1 MRMLTSEP
9 IQQWISR
16 VSSEAAS
23 CVDVG
28 CTIDDGDK
36 LAVLLNGLTDA
47 YKTTKKV
54 LLGQAS
60 VSEKP
65 LTWLSA
71 TAALISDE
79 ASEIAVEG
87 ATAFWSNG
95 AKPNSNSNAKKS
107 DKKKGDCRWCGKPG
121 HWEAECRQKAAGK
134 PRTEKPNN
142 KNNSQ
147 NGGTTASKSKTSVE
161 S

>member
-1 MRMLTSEP
+1 MSQARL
-9 IQQWISR
+9 R
-16 VSSEAAS
+16 V
-23 CVDVG
+23 G
-28 CTIDDGDK
+28 RWGFG
-36 LAVLLNGLTDA
+36 VLLP
-47 YKTTKKV
+47 
-54 LLGQAS
+54 S
-60 VSEKP
+60 
-65 LTWLSA
+65 WLSA

-147 NGGTTASKSKTSVE
+147 NGGTTASNSFSMKARVDQALWALDTGTTNIR
-161 S
+161 